1 MSSFALGLSVALM
14 IASTSWASRYS
25 GSFLDCAELSDLFGC
40 VPADVVSGH
49 RLGCHGA
56 AALCEVFSERFLQN
70 GAFSS
75 SLRREF
81 SYGGRSRDARNV
93 GIFLHGGFGPGIRAR
108 LSCSDATPRGVPV
121 WLPDGRRTRQE
132 DNMTQFRCS
141 AVRHLPQRGR
151 ESHMELRPAVVL
163 AGLLLSLVVLLVGGC
178 GVEQPAPPPEVAST
192 ATLVAI
198 PTSTTEPTSTPSDPV
213 ADTTIDRYART
224 GGGGDSHARAS
235 PGTVLNLRV
244 INVTQ
249 DTITLQWQPPA
260 NSDVVAAEQ
269 YEVIREASSGFGH
282 HYVLETMLTDV
293 DSKAHRIQLPIES
306 SWCWRNQRVGTQ
318 HQSIDIIPISR
329 NRTIN
334 HSM

>member
-1 MSSFALGLSVALM
+1 
-14 IASTSWASRYS
+14 
-25 GSFLDCAELSDLFGC
+25 
-40 VPADVVSGH
+40 
-49 RLGCHGA
+49 
-56 AALCEVFSERFLQN
+56 
-70 GAFSS
+70 
-75 SLRREF
+75 
-81 SYGGRSRDARNV
+81 
-93 GIFLHGGFGPGIRAR
+93 
-108 LSCSDATPRGVPV
+108 
-121 WLPDGRRTRQE
+121 
-132 DNMTQFRCS
+132 MTQFRCS

-198 PTSTTEPTSTPSDPV
+198 PTSTTEPTSTPEPTPSPTPQLTATPEPEVV
-213 ADTTIDRYART
+213 ATHTPAPL
-224 GGGGDSHARAS
+224 

-293 DSKAHRIQLPIES
+293 GLESGTEYNYRLRAVGAGGIKGSELNIKASTLYQLAVTAP
-306 SWCWRNQRVGTQ
+306 
-318 HQSIDIIPISR
+318 
-329 NRTIN
+329 
-334 HSM
+334 